1 MEKNIGYVPQ
11 KVYLLDENIAKNVS
25 LEFKKQLNDKNFKE
39 AIDIAGLKNVSNNLK
54 LRQKD
59 SLEKKEIKFLEV
71 KLRG

>member
-1 MEKNIGYVPQ
+1 MEKKYWLCSS

-54 LRQKD
+54 LRQN
-59 SLEKKEIKFLEV
+59 SLGEKEIKFLEV